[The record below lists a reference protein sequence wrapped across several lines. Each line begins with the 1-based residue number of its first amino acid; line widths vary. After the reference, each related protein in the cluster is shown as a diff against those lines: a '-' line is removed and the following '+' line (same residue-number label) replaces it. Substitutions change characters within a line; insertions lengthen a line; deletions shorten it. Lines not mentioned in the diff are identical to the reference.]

1 LKTLRGTWT
10 TVRFS
15 LEEGVQENGWES
27 VSTGVSQKHSVS
39 TRLFT
44 TPNSPFSSIAF
55 AYGPEN
61 VLNHNRFPQV
71 EDILSPSPEP
81 FRKVKASTV
90 LSTDDWPHLYLSKP
104 QIPTIYI
111 YVLIVIV
118 LLTFGAF
125 MFVAD
130 TSKMLNYMNLFFLGA
145 GFMLL
150 ETRSITSIALFFG
163 STWIVNAIIIGSILI
178 TISIGNALILFN
190 PRIPKYLCY
199 VGLFTTLALGYLVH
213 PHFILEFPY
222 FLRVFLA
229 AVWFGMPI
237 FFASLIFSFSFR
249 NVQNTASA
257 FGTNLL
263 GVVVGG
269 VCEYSSMVFGLNA
282 LYLLAILLYGGAMF
296 SGLKQK

>member
-1 LKTLRGTWT
+1 MGERLYW
-10 TVRFS
+10 S
-15 LEEGVQENGWES
+15 LTKAFGVEP
-27 VSTGVSQKHSVS
+27 
-39 TRLFT
+39 RLFT
-44 TPNSPFSSIAF
+44 TPDSPFFSIAF
-55 AYGPEN
+55 AYGPEK

-71 EDILSPSPEP
+71 EEILSPSPKP
-81 FRKVKASTV
+81 FREVKTSTV

-111 YVLIVIV
+111 YVLIFIV

-125 MFVAD
+125 VFVAD
-130 TSKMLNYMNLFFLGA
+130 TSKMLNYVNLFFLGA

-163 STWIVNAIIIGSILI
+163 STWIVNAIVIGSILI
-178 TISIGNALILFN
+178 VISIGNALILFN
-190 PRIPKYLCY
+190 LGIPRYLCY
-199 VGLFTTLALGYLVH
+199 LGLFATLALGYLVH

-222 FLRVFLA
+222 FLRVFLTA
-229 AVWFGMPI
+229 IWFGMPI

-269 VCEYSSMVFGLNA
+269 VCEYTSMIFGLNS
-282 LYLLAILLYGGAMF
+282 LYLLAILLYAWAMF
-296 SGLKQK
+296 FGRKSLVKNV